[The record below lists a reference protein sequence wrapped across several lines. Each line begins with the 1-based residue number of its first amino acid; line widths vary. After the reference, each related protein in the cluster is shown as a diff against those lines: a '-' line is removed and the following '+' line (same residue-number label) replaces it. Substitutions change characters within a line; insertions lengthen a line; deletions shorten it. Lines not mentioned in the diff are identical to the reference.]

1 MKKVFCALSLFVAAS
16 ASYAQT
22 IPDGYYRFQNQA
34 TERYI
39 VVVDN
44 RGSVDIFSTS
54 ADLGAIHT
62 FSDFEGNVISN
73 PGSIIYAKA
82 GGDGYDLQSQGAST
96 YKMVGYYLR
105 IRKTRDND
113 NTYWAYATNSGMTS
127 YINDAIWDTDEGQVG
142 TNDSRGR
149 KWYLHPVSAEG
160 DNYFG
165 VRPSCEVDGKY
176 YQPFYADF
184 PFSFYSSGMKAYY
197 VSDYGG
203 DMAVLKEYTGE
214 TVPRNMPMIIECSAA
229 EPTGNR
235 LDLLT
240 SSPAVPSDDILTGTY
255 FNNSWPTSH
264 INRVEND
271 PATIRLLG
279 VTSDGKLGFVAKPD
293 VDYVPAN
300 TAYLKVA
307 PGTADEL
314 RLVTEE
320 EFIASG
326 ISEVESGS
334 DADAPAGVYTLMG
347 VKVADGTTLPANL
360 PSGVYIVGGKKV
372 VKN

>member
-1 MKKVFCALSLFVAAS
+1 MVKKVFFSLSLIVAAS
-16 ASYAQT
+16 AAYAQK
-22 IPDGYYRFQNQA
+22 IPGGYYRLKSA
-34 TERYI
+34 ETGRYA
-39 VVVDN
+39 VVMDN
-44 RGSVDIFSTS
+44 RGDVDMSSTS
-54 ADLGAIHT
+54 VDLGAIHS
-62 FSDFEGNVISN
+62 FKDFEGNIVSN
-73 PGSIIYAKA
+73 PGSIIYARIV
-82 GGDGYDLQSQGAST
+82 GNGYDLESQGAST
-96 YKMVGYYLR
+96 YDMVGYNIR
-105 IRKTRDND
+105 IRESR
-113 NTYWAYATNSGMTS
+113 NTSGAYWAYGQKSGYTIYIGDVNTNSEEGVLVDNDPYHDW
-127 YINDAIWDTDEGQVG
+127 YI
-142 TNDSRGR
+142 
-149 KWYLHPVSAEG
+149 LPVEASG

-165 VRPSCEVDGKY
+165 INPSYEVDGKY
-176 YQPFYADF
+176 YQPFYAAF
-184 PFSFYSSGMKAYY
+184 PFSFYSEGMKAYY
-197 VSDYGG
+197 VSQYGG
-203 DMAVLKEYTGE
+203 DMAVIKEYTGE
-214 TVPRNMPMIIECSAA
+214 TLPESMPMIIECSSA
-229 EPTGNR
+229 EPTNNR

-240 SSPAVPSDDILTGTY
+240 SSPAVASDNILSGTY
-255 FNNSWPTSH
+255 FNNSWPSNH
-264 INRVEND
+264 RNRVEND

-334 DADAPAGVYTLMG
+334 DADAPAGVYTLTG
-347 VKVADGTTLPANL
+347 VKVADGATLPANL

>member
-1 MKKVFCALSLFVAAS
+1 MIKKAFFTFSMLIAAGMS
-16 ASYAQT
+16 SAQT
-22 IPDGYYRFQNQA
+22 IADGYYRFQNQA

-44 RGSVDIFSTS
+44 TGSVDIFSTS

-73 PGSIIYAKA
+73 PGSIIYAKYVS
-82 GGDGYDLQSQGAST
+82 DGYDLQSQGVST
-96 YKMVGYYLR
+96 YKMVSYYLR

-113 NTYWAYATNSGMTS
+113 NTYWAYATKSGMTQ
-127 YINDAIWDTDEGQVG
+127 YINDAVYETDEGMVG

-149 KWYLHPVSAEG
+149 KWYVLPVEAGG

-165 VRPSCEVDGKY
+165 IRASCESDGKY
-176 YQPFYADF
+176 YHPFYADF
-184 PFSFYSSGMKAYY
+184 PFKFYSSGMKAYY
-197 VSDYGG
+197 VSKYGG
-203 DMAVLKEYTGE
+203 DMAVLKEYTGG
-214 TVPRNMPMIIECSAA
+214 TMPKNMPMIIECSSS
-229 EPTGNR
+229 EPTNNR

-264 INRVEND
+264 INRVAND

-279 VTSDGKLGFVAKPD
+279 VTSTGKLGFVTKTD

-300 TAYLKVA
+300 TAYLKVT
-307 PGTADEL
+307 PGTAAEL
-314 RLVTEE
+314 RLVSED
-320 EFIASG
+320 EFTAG
-326 ISEVESGS
+326 VSEITVDDEVN
-334 DADAPAGVYTLMG
+334 APSGVYTLTG
-347 VKVADGTTLPANL
+347 VKVADDANANL
-360 PSGVYIVGGKKV
+360 PAGVYIINGKKV
-372 VKN
+372 VVR